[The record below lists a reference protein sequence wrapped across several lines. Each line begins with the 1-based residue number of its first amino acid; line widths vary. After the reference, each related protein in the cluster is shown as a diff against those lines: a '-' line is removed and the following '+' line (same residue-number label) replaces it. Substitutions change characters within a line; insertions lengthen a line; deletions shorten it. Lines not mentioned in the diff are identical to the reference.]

1 MTSPKKTNI
10 FSLLLSH
17 FRGLFDFSSLSFVEN
32 GRKMTLFSLALPA
45 FLQTFFNSLIGTVNT
60 LLLSGYAD
68 DTVGATTAANQII
81 STATLI
87 LNMTYIGAAV
97 LVSIE
102 FGKGKR
108 EEAKRITGCALIL
121 TLISG
126 CLFSLVIAFAAEPLL
141 TLLNLEGEALAYG
154 KSYLII
160 RGTALFIVALNS
172 FFAGM
177 LICNGYTLHAFIKG
191 VIGNVANVIL
201 GYTFLYG
208 GVIPSLTGTSA
219 IAVGGV
225 IATAIELLFAV
236 IVFARLK
243 CPICPAFSLSL
254 TKNILYIGAPGSVS
268 GISYTLAQVITTGFM
283 GGIGIVALNAKS
295 YVASIVYYTYLFSYA
310 IGVGTKIL
318 MGRYAGSGD
327 VEKRK
332 QLYRT
337 SLVMAVFA
345 NVLFSLAV
353 LILNQPLI
361 SIFTE
366 NKEILTMV
374 PIIFLVDVAVELF
387 RAINHVSES
396 SLNANKDVFTTLL
409 ASTLSC
415 WLGSVLL
422 SYFLGIVLG
431 MGLLGCW
438 IAFACDEGIKAI
450 IYVIRWK
457 SGKWLARSEFSRG
470 EKNQKA

>member
-1 MTSPKKTNI
+1 MTGQKKDNI
-10 FSLLLSH
+10 FRL
-17 FRGLFDFSSLSFVEN
+17 FWARIRKFFDFSSLSFIEN

-45 FLQTFFNSLIGTVNT
+45 FLQTFFSSLIGTVNT

-68 DTVGATTAANQII
+68 DAVGATTAANQII

-102 FGKGKR
+102 FGKGNR
-108 EEAKRITGCALIL
+108 EGAKRITGCALIL
-121 TLISG
+121 TFISG
-126 CLFSLVIAFAAEPLL
+126 CIFSLALIFAAEPMLV
-141 TLLNLEGEALAYG
+141 LLNLEGEALDYG
-154 KSYLII
+154 KSYLAI
-160 RGTALFIVALNS
+160 RGGALFIVALNS

-201 GYTFLYG
+201 GYIFLYG
-208 GVIPSLTGTSA
+208 KIIPSLTGTSA
-219 IAVGGV
+219 IAVGGI
-225 IATAIELLFAV
+225 IATTIELIFAA
-236 IVFARLK
+236 IVFLRLK
-243 CPICPAFSLSL
+243 CPIRPAFSISL
-254 TKNILYIGAPGSVS
+254 VKSILFIGAPGSVS

-283 GGIGIVALNAKS
+283 GGIGIIALNAKS

-310 IGVGTKIL
+310 IGIGTKIL

-332 QLYRT
+332 QLFRA
-337 SLVMAVFA
+337 SLIMAIFA
-345 NVLFSLAV
+345 NIFFSLAV
-353 LILNQPLI
+353 LIFHKPLI

-366 NKEILTMV
+366 SKEILAIV
-374 PIIFLVDVAVELF
+374 PLVFLVDIAVEGF

-409 ASTLSC
+409 ASTISC

-422 SYFLGIVLG
+422 SYILGIWLG
-431 MGLLGCW
+431 LGLLGCW

-450 IYVIRWK
+450 IYLIRWK
-457 SGKWLARSEFSRG
+457 SGKWIKRSESLNP
-470 EKNQKA
+470 ELTEN

>member
-1 MTSPKKTNI
+1 M
-10 FSLLLSH
+10 L
-17 FRGLFDFSSLSFVEN
+17 DFSSLSFVEN

-68 DTVGATTAANQII
+68 DAVGATAAANQII

-102 FGKGKR
+102 FGKGNR
-108 EEAKRITGCALIL
+108 EGAKRITGCALIL
-121 TLISG
+121 TFISG
-126 CLFSLVIAFAAEPLL
+126 CVFSLLLILGAEPLL
-141 TLLNLEGEALAYG
+141 LLLNLEGDALIYG
-154 KSYLII
+154 KSYLMI
-160 RGTALFIVALNS
+160 RGASLVIVALNS

-191 VIGNVANVIL
+191 IVGNIANVIL
-201 GYTFLYG
+201 GYIFLYTG
-208 GVIPSLTGTSA
+208 AIPALTGTAA

-225 IATAIELLFAV
+225 IASVLELIYAAIAFMK
-236 IVFARLK
+236 LK
-243 CPICPAFSLSL
+243 CPISPAFSLSL

-337 SLVMAVFA
+337 SLIMAVFA

-353 LILNQPLI
+353 LILNRPLI

-366 NKEILTMV
+366 NEEILTIV
-374 PIIFLVDVAVELF
+374 PLIFLVDVAVEAF

-409 ASTLSC
+409 ASTISC

-431 MGLLGCW
+431 LGLLGCW
-438 IAFACDEGIKAI
+438 IAFACDEAIKAI
-450 IYVIRWK
+450 IYIIRWK
-457 SGKWLARSEFSRG
+457 SGKWLAKST
-470 EKNQKA
+470 QK